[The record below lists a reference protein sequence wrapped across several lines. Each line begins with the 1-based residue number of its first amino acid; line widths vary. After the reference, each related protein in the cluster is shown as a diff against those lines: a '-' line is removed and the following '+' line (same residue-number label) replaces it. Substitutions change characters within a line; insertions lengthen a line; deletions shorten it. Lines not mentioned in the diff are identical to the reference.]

1 MSHSLLQN
9 HRAVALGFVL
19 LALAATAAPADAQLS
34 GAIFTTDAAC
44 AGTNVNIFADKG
56 DVYLDGGPVRPGAAG
71 LPDGEYY
78 VQVTEPNGTL
88 LGTSL
93 GSGDDTP
100 AVVVGGEFE
109 QCYLLSD
116 ILIQASALPGVVQ
129 GYDTTSNAGGEYKV
143 WISQVSTFDGG
154 TNKTDNFKVEESET
168 EPESG
173 TLEVVK
179 FYDANVNGID
189 DDGQPITGWEVRIVD
204 GIDYVR
210 YTPVSIIVAPD
221 VYTVTESTPVEPN
234 WVGTTEN
241 PVIVDLAAGETE
253 TVAFGNV
260 CLGGGGG
267 HTLGFWS
274 NKNGQATLNDAPCV
288 GSNCIGSE
296 LALLSSLSL
305 RGASGADFDP
315 ATYSSLRGWLLNG
328 TAVNMSYML
337 SVQLAAM
344 VLNVEAGFVDGGAL
358 VYDGSGFVTVD
369 DLIAAAAA
377 ELAADGYTPAGDPNR
392 AVQETLKNTLDAAN
406 NNQNFVQ
413 ASPCPFS
420 FASN

>member
-1 MSHSLLQN
+1 MKPTLLRN
-9 HRAVALGFVL
+9 PPKVVLGFVL
-19 LALAATAAPADAQLS
+19 LVLAAIAAPAEAQLA
-34 GAIFTTDAAC
+34 GAIFTTIDAC
-44 AGTNVNIFADKG
+44 DGTNINIFADKD
-56 DVYLDGGPVRPGAAG
+56 DVYLDGGPVKPGAAG

-88 LGTSL
+88 LGTSI

-109 QCYLLSD
+109 QCYQLSD
-116 ILIQASALPGVVQ
+116 ILIKASDSTQ

-143 WISQVSTFDGG
+143 WVSQTSTFDGG
-154 TNKTDNFKVEESET
+154 TNKTDNFKVDESET
-168 EPESG
+168 EPPSG

-179 FYDANVNGID
+179 FYDANVNGIN
-189 DDGQPITGWEVRIVD
+189 DDGQPITGWEIHIVD
-204 GIDYVR
+204 GTEYVR

-234 WVGTTEN
+234 WVGTTDN

-253 TVAFGNV
+253 TVEFGNV

-274 NKNGQATLNDAPCV
+274 NKNGQATLNDGGSMAP
-288 GSNCIGSE
+288 E
-296 LALLSSLSL
+296 LALLSGLHL
-305 RGASGADFDP
+305 RNADGSDFDP
-315 ATYSSLRGWLLNG
+315 AGYSALRNWLLNG

-344 VLNVEAGFVDGGAL
+344 ALNVEAGFVAGGAL
-358 VYDGSGFVTVD
+358 VYDGVGFVTID
-369 DLIAAAAA
+369 DLIAAADAA
-377 ELAADGYTPAGDPNR
+377 LAADGDTPDGDPNR
-392 AVQETLKNTLDAAN
+392 AIQEALKDTLDAAN